1 MLHAPLRLFRL
12 QVLLWLVAAVLF
24 GALNLQYSGALA
36 LRVGIIVVLNGVV
49 TASCSYLL
57 TELLLRPAAVRAL
70 ERGAPERLAVP
81 GVATR
86 AVLAWVM
93 GTGLPLSGM
102 VVIGIAALVGQPEA
116 TRAKLGV
123 AMASSAVRAWP
134 SA

>member
-1 MLHAPLRLFRL
+1 VLHAPLRLFRL
-12 QVLLWLVAAVLF
+12 QVLLWLMAAVLF

-57 TELLLRPAAVRAL
+57 TVLLLRPAAVRAL

-86 AVLAWVM
+86 RYWR
-93 GTGLPLSGM
+93 G
-102 VVIGIAALVGQPEA
+102 
-116 TRAKLGV
+116 
-123 AMASSAVRAWP
+123 
-134 SA
+134 